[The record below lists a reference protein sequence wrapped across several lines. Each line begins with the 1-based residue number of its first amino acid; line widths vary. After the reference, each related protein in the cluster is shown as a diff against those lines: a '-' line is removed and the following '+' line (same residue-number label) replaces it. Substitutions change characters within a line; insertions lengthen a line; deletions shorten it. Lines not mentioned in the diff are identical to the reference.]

1 MIFSAN
7 ISTIQIIKISLGKGG
22 VLGSI
27 PEEDTS
33 QYLNRLA
40 DHNLTQI
47 QIYLLEI
54 VHNYASIAI
63 PDAQNLYCSDY
74 ELWSRFQ

>member
-1 MIFSAN
+1 MIPV
-7 ISTIQIIKISLGKGG
+7 SLGKGK
-22 VLGSI
+22 VSDSI
-27 PEEDTS
+27 AEEGTS
-33 QYLNRLA
+33 KYLNRLA

-54 VHNYASIAI
+54 VHDYASIAI
-63 PDAQNLYCSDY
+63 PDAQNLYRSDY

>member
-1 MIFSAN
+1 MIFSGN
-7 ISTIQIIKISLGKGG
+7 ISAIQIIKISLGKGG

-54 VHNYASIAI
+54 VHNYASITI

-74 ELWSRFQ
+74 ELWSGFP